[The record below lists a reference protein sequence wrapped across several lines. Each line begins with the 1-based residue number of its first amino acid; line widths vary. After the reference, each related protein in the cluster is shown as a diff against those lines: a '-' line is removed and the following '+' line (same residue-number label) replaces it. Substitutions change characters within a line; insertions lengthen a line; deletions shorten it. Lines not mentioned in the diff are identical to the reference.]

1 MMTRLT
7 PSNHDAP
14 THRSIPAVSSGPAG
28 RGDLL
33 AGLSFLDDP
42 PRTASALAAWLEIH
56 LRRWGWDGLPLS
68 VHEPAGGVAPLDAGE
83 AIELG
88 PLVLAAR
95 ERVVRALLA
104 FVGPERDDRFV
115 TAAVAAGRVRRPS
128 SPHPG
133 LRADEPRCA
142 PDPEARWAASPAPT
156 DILSDVVLSL
166 FAADLLNHRDFHE
179 QELCVC
185 SVCYAISFDP
195 QWTGRRGCHE
205 HPRAAVPGDG

>member
-1 MMTRLT
+1 MMMARFA
-7 PSNHDAP
+7 PSHQDAP

-128 SPHPG
+128 
-133 LRADEPRCA
+133 A
-142 PDPEARWAASPAPT
+142 EARWAASPAPA
-156 DILSDVVLSL
+156 DILSDMVLSL

-195 QWTGRRGCHE
+195 HSTGRRGCLE
-205 HPRAAVPGDG
+205 HPAAAG